1 MAQNST
7 SAVADRSA
15 ESEGLVVQKNLVKVE
30 GLWKLYG
37 ENQSLATD
45 AAGASITKQEAL
57 EKHRTVIAL
66 KDVSFSVDRAE
77 TFVVMGLS
85 GSGKSTL
92 VRCLIRLIEPTAGRI
107 LVENDD
113 ILQYDESQLVQFRRR
128 KVAMVF
134 QHFGLLPHRR
144 VIENAGWGLE
154 IQGISKEERYER
166 TQTALDLVGLQGWEH
181 AYPRELS
188 GGMQQRVG
196 LARALAQDPE
206 IMLMDEPFSGLDPL
220 IRRSMQGELVK
231 LQRDLKKTIVF
242 ITHDLHEALRLGDR
256 IAIMRDG
263 QVVQIGTPEDIVL
276 NPADEYVEEFTRDI
290 NREEVLTASSV
301 MDKAEIVLLNSQTPK
316 EALEILLSRSLDS
329 GCVVNDKGECVGSVT
344 VDEVARA
351 SKAGSTDLAS
361 AMNGSTKPVSKDTSF
376 GQLIPL
382 SLASDR
388 PIPVVDDDGKLVGEV
403 HREKLAAGLGSRNY
417 INNVD

>member
-403 HREKLAAGLGSRNY
+403 HREKLAAGLGSRNH

>member
-1 MAQNST
+1 MAQNSAA
-7 SAVADRSA
+7 AVVDRSTVA
-15 ESEGLVVQKNLVKVE
+15 GSTADQKDLIKVE

-37 ENQSLATD
+37 DNQALATD
-45 AAGASITKQEAL
+45 PVASAITKQEAL
-57 EKHRTVIAL
+57 EQHGTVIAL

-92 VRCLIRLIEPTAGRI
+92 VRCLIRLIEPTAGKI
-107 LVENDD
+107 LIENDD
-113 ILQYDESQLVQFRRR
+113 ILQYEDPQLVQFRRR

-144 VIENAGWGLE
+144 VMENAGWGLE
-154 IQGISKEERYER
+154 IQGLSKEERLER
-166 TQTALDLVGLQGWEH
+166 TQTALDLVGLKGWEQ
-181 AYPRELS
+181 AFPRELS

-196 LARALAQDPE
+196 LARALAQDAE

-263 QVVQIGTPEDIVL
+263 QIVQIGTPEDIVL

-301 MDKAEIVLLNSQTPK
+301 MDNPKTVLQASQTPQ
-316 EALEILLSRSLDS
+316 EALEVLGYQSLNTAS
-329 GCVVNDKGECVGSVT
+329 VVNSNGECVGCVT
-344 VDEVARA
+344 TEELERA
-351 SKAGSTDLAS
+351 AKDGASDLVGAGNPAI
-361 AMNGSTKPVSKDTSF
+361 KPVPQETSF

-403 HREKLAAGLGSRNY
+403 HREKLAAGLGSRNHV
-417 INNVD
+417 NNGA